1 MAIRGA
7 GASGDGPGGLKTGVL
22 RQFKVGFAAV
32 GRDACHHHFS
42 SDFRGISKCWKVKT
56 GQNGSKRVNMSL
68 SEHVK
73 MGQLIGRG
81 VSELIGE

>member
-22 RQFKVGFAAV
+22 RQFKVGFAARSERPPATSILTV
-32 GRDACHHHFS
+32 IKRDFEVLE
-42 SDFRGISKCWKVKT
+42 GQT
-56 GQNGSKRVNMSL
+56 GQNGSNMSL
-68 SEHVK
+68 SKHVK